1 MGQEI
6 SQNED
11 INQLIKPETL
21 LFKAEL
27 QYSIIKEISK
37 IKILKYYIKFE
48 NRQRTNLQI
57 INSFKRK
64 YKNK

>member
-21 LFKAEL
+21 LFKAKL

-37 IKILKYYIKFE
+37 IKI
-48 NRQRTNLQI
+48 
-57 INSFKRK
+57 
-64 YKNK
+64 

>member
-37 IKILKYYIKFE
+37 IKIYNIKFE

-64 YKNK
+64 YKTK

>member
-6 SQNED
+6 RQNED

-27 QYSIIKEISK
+27 PYSIIKEISK
-37 IKILKYYIKFE
+37 IKI
-48 NRQRTNLQI
+48 
-57 INSFKRK
+57 
-64 YKNK
+64 